1 MRELFR
7 GLRRGLEL
15 GGRRRAM
22 ILHALFWWVADV
34 VKTFLAFACIV
45 IGGVFLL
52 FSGIVLLILGSPTG
66 FTEKE
71 RRE

>member
-1 MRELFR
+1 MNSTVDTRKEHGDF
-7 GLRRGLEL
+7 
-15 GGRRRAM
+15 
-22 ILHALFWWVADV
+22 HAAYLIADV